1 MQNAINLAKEN
12 NYSFRIITIEGDIIN
27 PSGAITGGSVT
38 KKTVNILGRS
48 REIESLEKEIK
59 KLKEKI
65 EKLEKDKEQYES
77 SSEDVI
83 EDVQSLE
90 KQLQEIDITYATEKQ
105 RVVSI
110 DENIEQIQKR
120 IDKLKDEKE
129 RAEACQKYLKNA
141 SMPKAAVYYGEKGY
155 EELCKRDDI
164 DLVYIATDWLHHF
177 PVALCAMENGK
188 NVAIEVP
195 SAMNL
200 KDCWTLID
208 MSEKTRKHCMI
219 LENCCYDWF
228 EMNTLNMAQQ
238 GVFGEVI
245 RAQGAYIHNLDAFWD
260 YYWKNGE
267 SDKLGWRLE
276 YNMKHRGDVYP
287 THGLGPVAQALDIH
301 RGDRMK
307 TLVAMDTKSVVGK
320 ALVEERTKQP
330 CEDFRN
336 GDHTTTLIR
345 TEKGKVIEIQH
356 NVMTPQPYNRLYQL
370 TGTKGFA
377 NKYPVEGYA
386 LDADQMKASGVAP
399 KVDNLNSHGFM
410 PKAEMDAL
418 VEKYQHPI
426 LKKYGEMAK
435 EVGGHGGMDFIMD
448 SRLVYCLQNGLP
460 LDMDVYDLAEWCCLA
475 ELGEL
480 SMDNN
485 CASVAIP
492 DFTRG
497 EWDKIK
503 GYKHAY
509 ASPEDEKAAM
519 EKARAFTAK
528 LKERGAKE
536 WAEAQ

>member
-1 MQNAINLAKEN
+1 MRKYNFLLVMLVAILAI
-12 NYSFRIITIEGDIIN
+12 SC
-27 PSGAITGGSVT
+27 S
-38 KKTVNILGRS
+38 
-48 REIESLEKEIK
+48 
-59 KLKEKI
+59 
-65 EKLEKDKEQYES
+65 QS
-77 SSEDVI
+77 SSDTQVSNLGTKWHWDKGTIVI
-83 EDVQSLE
+83 ETPERPTGQTSVIGLKAPKME
-90 KQLQEIDITYATEKQ
+90 FVRIGFVGLGMRGPAAVERFTYIPGVEIVALCDY
-105 RVVSI
+105 
-110 DENIEQIQKR
+110 
-120 IDKLKDEKE
+120 EKE
-129 RAEACQKYLKNA
+129 RAEECQELLKKA
-141 SMPKAAVYYGEKGY
+141 SMPEATVYSGEKGY

-177 PVALCAMENGK
+177 PVAMCAMENGK
-188 NVAIEVP
+188 HTAIEVP
-195 SAMNL
+195 SAMSL
-200 KDCWTLID
+200 KECWALID

-245 RAQGAYIHNLDAFWD
+245 RAQGAYIHNLDEFWD
-260 YYWKNGE
+260 YYWKKGKD
-267 SDKLGWRLE
+267 DKLGWRLE
-276 YNMKHRGDVYP
+276 YNMKHRGDVYA
-287 THGLGPVAQALDIH
+287 THGLGPVAQALNIH

-307 TLVAMDTKSVVGK
+307 TLIAMDTKSVIGKDLVEKRTGK
-320 ALVEERTKQP
+320 A
-330 CEDFRN
+330 CNDFRN

-345 TEKGKVIEIQH
+345 TENGKVIEIQH

-370 TGTKGFA
+370 TGTKGLA

-386 LDADQMKASGVAP
+386 LDSNQMSASGMKP
-399 KVDNLNSHGFM
+399 KVDNLTSHNFL
-410 PKAEMDAL
+410 PENEMKTL

-448 SRLVYCLQNGLP
+448 SRLIYCLQNGLP

-485 CASVAIP
+485 CASVAFP

-497 EWDKIK
+497 EWNKMQ

-509 ASPEDEKAAM
+509 ATQEEEANSM
-519 EKARAFTAK
+519 EKAKTFTKKIKEKNRNK
-528 LKERGAKE
+528 LR
-536 WAEAQ
+536 